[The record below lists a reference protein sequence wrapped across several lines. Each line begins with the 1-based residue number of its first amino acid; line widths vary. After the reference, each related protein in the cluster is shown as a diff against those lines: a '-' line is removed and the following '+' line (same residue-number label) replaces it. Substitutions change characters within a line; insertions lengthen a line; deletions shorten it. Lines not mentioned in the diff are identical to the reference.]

1 MYIIFTQSDCDIF
14 SRKIEKKLKKVKNA
28 LNVYREAKNRYIYI
42 HSKAGAYTF
51 RHCGEKVIIIL
62 VN

>member
-28 LNVYREAKNRYIYI
+28 LNVYREAKNRYI
-42 HSKAGAYTF
+42 HT
-51 RHCGEKVIIIL
+51 
-62 VN
+62 